1 MPKSILSRG
10 CSSCFS
16 TFSPFTNVP
25 CRLPM
30 SSSTQPPLQEMICAC
45 WRLMRLSR
53 RVSSLPAWRPMRN
66 GDAFRGTSRRT
77 PLGSITTMRGER
89 GMGLERAPPK
99 QDAESPP
106 GAIQHVMVGKLTS
119 EVKRPQ
125 RPGLGFPASG
135 AKLTPLPPRHTMS
148 QPAVFQMI
156 GETIS
161 HYRIIE
167 KLGGGGMGVVYK
179 AEDTSLHRFV
189 ALKFLPDDLAKD
201 PQALSRFE
209 REGHAASAL
218 NHPAI
223 CTIYE
228 FGYEN
233 SRPFIAM
240 EFLDGVTLK
249 E

>member
-1 MPKSILSRG
+1 
-10 CSSCFS
+10 
-16 TFSPFTNVP
+16 
-25 CRLPM
+25 
-30 SSSTQPPLQEMICAC
+30 
-45 WRLMRLSR
+45 
-53 RVSSLPAWRPMRN
+53 
-66 GDAFRGTSRRT
+66 
-77 PLGSITTMRGER
+77 
-89 GMGLERAPPK
+89 
-99 QDAESPP
+99 
-106 GAIQHVMVGKLTS
+106 
-119 EVKRPQ
+119 
-125 RPGLGFPASG
+125 
-135 AKLTPLPPRHTMS
+135 MS

-218 NHPAI
+218 NHPGI

-228 FGYEN
+228 FGHEN

-240 EFLDGVTLK
+240 EFLDGVSLK
-249 E
+249 ERINGKALPTDTVLSLAIEIADALDAAHAERIIHRDIKPTNIFISNRGPRQDSRFRPCEARPYGPSHKSLRHADSHRCRSTHQARRHSRHHSLHVAGASSRRRA